1 MRVLAGRF
9 LSRLGFREDSILLL
23 LAFLVGLL
31 AAAAAVGFHEAIHA
45 VRHMLYGDH
54 GARFDLY
61 HRGLWL
67 LIAFPA
73 AGGLAVGLFSRY
85 IMRQREGHGIIDV
98 LESVLRSSGHV
109 RKRVAFEKIL
119 TSAMTIGTGGS
130 AGAEGPIVQIGASI
144 SSAVAQFVRLPRQYL
159 PVLIGCGSAAGISA
173 IFNSP
178 IGGLLF
184 TLEIILRDFS
194 VRTVTPIVV
203 ASVVANVATR
213 TIYQQFFNEPFVAIF
228 NLQPLIDQ
236 ISADPGQ
243 SQLFTFHFSHLGNFL
258 ALGLLCGIVGVLFTR
273 TMVWTETVFSRLR
286 FPRPLKPALGGAM
299 LGVLGIGYILLT
311 RRTFGVEK
319 KLFTNYDLPAFY
331 SDGYGAVM
339 QLLGPSFYD
348 HWWDWSP
355 ILLMTFLG
363 LLIFA
368 KILATAFTLSSGGS
382 GGIIAPSLMVG
393 AVAGG
398 FLGVFL
404 KLTGWFTA
412 LDPNIYA
419 LIGMAGVL
427 AAVVHAPLAAI
438 LILTEVTG
446 QYEVLL
452 PAMLCSFIATT
463 TAQVLFRD
471 SIYTLGLRQRGV
483 RVGSSADLTL
493 LQRMTVEQVL
503 LEPATFVRINE
514 PLTKVL
520 DLIQHT
526 GDGDFVVMDT
536 GGYYAGMVV
545 EADIKTALLEREA
558 IPLLTVGEIMR
569 PTIPVLSIHDDLGTA
584 LDKFSQYDVA
594 HLPVSVSRDNLKVI
608 GLISRA
614 GLMKQYQRALEER

>member
-1 MRVLAGRF
+1 
-9 LSRLGFREDSILLL
+9 
-23 LAFLVGLL
+23 
-31 AAAAAVGFHEAIHA
+31 
-45 VRHMLYGDH
+45 
-54 GARFDLY
+54 
-61 HRGLWL
+61 

-273 TMVWTETVFSRLR
+273 TMVWTE
-286 FPRPLKPALGGAM
+286 
-299 LGVLGIGYILLT
+299 
-311 RRTFGVEK
+311 
-319 KLFTNYDLPAFY
+319 
-331 SDGYGAVM
+331 
-339 QLLGPSFYD
+339 
-348 HWWDWSP
+348 
-355 ILLMTFLG
+355 
-363 LLIFA
+363 
-368 KILATAFTLSSGGS
+368 
-382 GGIIAPSLMVG
+382 
-393 AVAGG
+393 
-398 FLGVFL
+398 
-404 KLTGWFTA
+404 
-412 LDPNIYA
+412 
-419 LIGMAGVL
+419 
-427 AAVVHAPLAAI
+427 
-438 LILTEVTG
+438 
-446 QYEVLL
+446 
-452 PAMLCSFIATT
+452 
-463 TAQVLFRD
+463 
-471 SIYTLGLRQRGV
+471 
-483 RVGSSADLTL
+483 
-493 LQRMTVEQVL
+493 
-503 LEPATFVRINE
+503 
-514 PLTKVL
+514 
-520 DLIQHT
+520 
-526 GDGDFVVMDT
+526 
-536 GGYYAGMVV
+536 
-545 EADIKTALLEREA
+545 
-558 IPLLTVGEIMR
+558 
-569 PTIPVLSIHDDLGTA
+569 
-584 LDKFSQYDVA
+584 
-594 HLPVSVSRDNLKVI
+594 
-608 GLISRA
+608 
-614 GLMKQYQRALEER
+614 